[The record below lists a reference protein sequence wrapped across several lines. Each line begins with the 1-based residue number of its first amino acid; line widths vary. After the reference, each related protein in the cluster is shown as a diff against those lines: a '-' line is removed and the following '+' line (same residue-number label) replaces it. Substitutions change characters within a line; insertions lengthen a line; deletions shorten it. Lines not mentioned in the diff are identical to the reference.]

1 MKKKVLG
8 ILLALCAAL
17 SLAPVTALAA
27 GGSAPTAVK
36 SVGLGTSMLPNPEG
50 PKDVDTAWEG
60 SYVYYGIYK
69 GEPIKSRMLS
79 KCTTDF
85 GGETMLPD
93 CDTALWEGSKG
104 DNPDGNKGIFG
115 STNVWADSDIRAYL
129 NGTFLTKCFSWQ
141 EQAGIAPSTK
151 TAPGASDGRGFIS
164 AVVGENEYIS
174 AMIVND
180 KNEVLNYG
188 PLKAVDAAAGT
199 VEMIIPFNIASGT
212 YTLKLF
218 NEHINGDFKTD
229 YASAFADVTLS
240 VNNAIGKNG
249 EDGVTPILKIGTDNI
264 WYVSY
269 DKGATWTSLGTKAT
283 GEKGDKGETGATGAA
298 GAAGRDGVTPQL
310 KIGTDN
316 RWYVSYDGGA
326 TWTSLGVSAA
336 DIKGDT
342 GAAGKDGRDGLIPYI
357 GSNGNWWIG
366 GTDTGVRAAAGTSTA
381 TVIALAAAGAA
392 LAGNAALA
400 AYVLS
405 RRRKSAV

>member
-1 MKKKVLG
+1 
-8 ILLALCAAL
+8 
-17 SLAPVTALAA
+17 
-27 GGSAPTAVK
+27 
-36 SVGLGTSMLPNPEG
+36 
-50 PKDVDTAWEG
+50 
-60 SYVYYGIYK
+60 
-69 GEPIKSRMLS
+69 
-79 KCTTDF
+79 
-85 GGETMLPD
+85 
-93 CDTALWEGSKG
+93 
-104 DNPDGNKGIFG
+104 
-115 STNVWADSDIRAYL
+115 
-129 NGTFLTKCFSWQ
+129 
-141 EQAGIAPSTK
+141 
-151 TAPGASDGRGFIS
+151 
-164 AVVGENEYIS
+164 
-174 AMIVND
+174 
-180 KNEVLNYG
+180 
-188 PLKAVDAAAGT
+188 
-199 VEMIIPFNIASGT
+199 MIIPFNIASGT

-240 VNNAIGKNG
+240 VNSAIGKNG

-269 DKGATWTSLGTKAT
+269 D
-283 GEKGDKGETGATGAA
+283 
-298 GAAGRDGVTPQL
+298 
-310 KIGTDN
+310 
-316 RWYVSYDGGA
+316 GGA
-326 TWTSLGVSAA
+326 TWASLGVSAA